1 MISMLIASATFLYTE
16 FPILSR
22 PLCPWQGGYALWDW
36 SRSCKRYAKR
46 VAFFRPMAP
55 PDLLPENPLLQ
66 IGELSRRS
74 DLPIKTLRYYEEIGL
89 IEAVNRT
96 QGGFRLFSPSCLDR
110 LSFIKEAKAIG
121 LSLAEI
127 GQILAIYDRGQPP
140 CPLVEKTLT
149 DKLREIDQRIAS
161 LIHLRHRLETLLHSR
176 DQHSPQARAIICP
189 IIQQDLN

>member
-16 FPILSR
+16 SPILSR
-22 PLCPWQGGYALWDW
+22 PLCPWQRGLCFMGLEP
-36 SRSCKRYAKR
+36 SCKRYANK

-161 LIHLRHRLETLLHSR
+161 LSHLRHRLETLLHSG
-176 DQHSPQARAIICP
+176 DQHSPQAGAIICP